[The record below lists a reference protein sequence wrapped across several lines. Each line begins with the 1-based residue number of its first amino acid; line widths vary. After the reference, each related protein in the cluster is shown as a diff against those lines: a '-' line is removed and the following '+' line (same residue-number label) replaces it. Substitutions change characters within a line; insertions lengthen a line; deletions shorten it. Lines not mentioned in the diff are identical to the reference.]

1 MADETRSE
9 MASAG
14 LSLRSR
20 FYGRLPLLLAI
31 GVVFLMLSALS
42 ELDPWISLLGYSAVL
57 LLGVFAPDAREAEA
71 PPIVRPTGDTGFAEA
86 VRRLADALPDPC
98 VIVDR
103 RSLVVHVNPAAGIH
117 FPAVVNGVPIAYS
130 MRFPVLIDAI
140 EETRIHGTRTV
151 ELHQQV
157 PNETWYKVTV
167 APLAEDDPENTGVL
181 VITLQSLT
189 EQRRLEALRSDFVA
203 NASHELRTPLTSLI
217 GFIDTLVGPAAN
229 DKQAREKF
237 LGLMRGQATRM
248 AKLIEDLLSLSRIE
262 MRQHMRPTQPVDIEV
277 LVREVAEG
285 LSPLAADANVEI
297 ALDLVAGL
305 EPIRGDRDELY
316 EVVENLVDNAIKYGA
331 DGKRVRIALV
341 AAERPGFAAKLTV
354 TDHGPGVAA
363 EHVPRLTERFYRVD
377 ADSSRKKRGTGLGL
391 AIVKHI
397 VSRHHGEM
405 AIRSTVG
412 IGTEVDVL
420 FRR

>member
-1 MADETRSE
+1 MADELRSE
-9 MASAG
+9 MANAG
-14 LSLRSR
+14 MSLRSR
-20 FYGRLPLLLAI
+20 FYGRLPLLIAI
-31 GVVFLMLSALS
+31 GLVFLALSALS
-42 ELDPWISLLGYSAVL
+42 ELDPWISLLGYVVVL
-57 LLGVFAPDAREAEA
+57 LLGIFAPDAREAEA
-71 PPIVRPTGDTGFAEA
+71 PPVVRPIGDTGFAQA

-103 RSLVVHVNPAAGIH
+103 RSLVVHVNPAARVH
-117 FPAVVNGVPIAYS
+117 FPAVANGVPIAYS

-140 EETRIHGTRTV
+140 EETRLGGTRSV

-167 APLAEDDPENTGVL
+167 APLAEDDPDNIGVL

-237 LGLMRGQATRM
+237 LGLMRGQAIRM

-262 MRQHMRPTQPVDIEV
+262 MRQHMRPTQPVDLEN

-285 LSPLAADANVEI
+285 LTPLAADASVELVLQLAPDI
-297 ALDLVAGL
+297 A
-305 EPIRGDRDELY
+305 PIRGERDELY
-316 EVVENLVDNAIKYGA
+316 EVIENLVDNAIKYGA
-331 DGKRVRIALV
+331 DGKRVEIALTE
-341 AAERPGFAAKLTV
+341 AERPGFAVKLTV

-377 ADSSRKKRGTGLGL
+377 AESSRKKRGTGLGL

-397 VSRHHGEM
+397 VSRHQGEM
-405 AIRSTVG
+405 AIRSTPGV
-412 IGTEVDVL
+412 GTEVDVL

>member
-1 MADETRSE
+1 MADETRNE
-9 MASAG
+9 LAG
-14 LSLRSR
+14 AGFSLRGR
-20 FYGRLPLLLAI
+20 FYGRLPLLIAI
-31 GVVFLMLSALS
+31 GLVFLALSALS
-42 ELDPWISLLGYSAVL
+42 ELDPWISLLGYFVVL
-57 LLGVFAPDAREAEA
+57 LLGIFAPDAREAEA
-71 PPIVRPTGDTGFAEA
+71 PAIIRPTGDTGFAEA

-103 RSLVVHVNPAAGIH
+103 RSLVVHVNPAARVH

-140 EETRIHGTRTV
+140 EETRLGGARTV

-189 EQRRLEALRSDFVA
+189 EQRRLDTLRSDFVA

-262 MRQHMRPTQPVDIEV
+262 MRQHMRPTQPVDLEK
-277 LVREVAEG
+277 LVREVVEG
-285 LSPLAADANVEI
+285 LAPVASEAGVELALS
-297 ALDLVAGL
+297 LDPTL

-316 EVVENLVDNAIKYGA
+316 EVIENLVDNAIKYGT
-331 DGKRVRIALV
+331 DGKRVEIGLAP
-341 AAERPGFAAKLTV
+341 AERPGFAALLTV

-377 ADSSRKKRGTGLGL
+377 TDPARKKRGTGLGL

-397 VSRHHGEM
+397 VSRHQGEL
-405 AIRSTVG
+405 AIRSTPGV
-412 IGTEVDVL
+412 GTEVAVL